1 MANNDIYQLF
11 WKLKYS
17 TDSIDKDTSIILAL
31 DKAIESLVTLYENKS
46 INLEDLVV
54 SSENI
59 SNEINRRLTYM
70 QETLEELNKVLEAC
84 KVDNLNKKC

>member
-17 TDSIDKDTSIILAL
+17 TDSIDKDTSIIIAL

-46 INLEDLVV
+46 IDLEDLVL
-54 SSENI
+54 STENI
-59 SNEINRRLTYM
+59 SNEINRRLDYM
-70 QETLEELNKVLEAC
+70 QETLKELNEVLEAH
-84 KVDNLNKKC
+84 KEQ

>member
-1 MANNDIYQLF
+1 MANSNDIYQLF

-17 TDSIDKDTSIILAL
+17 ADSIDKDTSIILAL
-31 DKAIESLVTLYENKS
+31 DKAMESLVTLYENKS

-59 SNEINRRLTYM
+59 SKEISRRLTYM
-70 QETLEELNKVLEAC
+70 QETLEELNKLLEAC
-84 KVDNLNKKC
+84 KE

>member
-1 MANNDIYQLF
+1 MANNNDIYQLF

-84 KVDNLNKKC
+84 KVDNLN

>member
-1 MANNDIYQLF
+1 MATDNDIYQLF

-17 TDSIDKDTSIILAL
+17 TDSIDKDTSIITTL

-70 QETLEELNKVLEAC
+70 KETLEELNKVLEAC
-84 KVDNLNKKC
+84 KE